1 MGQGFALIHR
11 VKFTWMDELVP
22 EPREFRG
29 IESLHQPVDHAA
41 HPGDAAAAGMVGEPD
56 IEWPAQLDLD
66 RDQPSKRAGVSRKHA
81 NAGAISDGPVIG
93 AADIRL
99 HYQQVALRKS
109 GEETVEHFL

>member
-41 HPGDAAAAGMVGEPD
+41 HPGDAAAAGMVRKPD
-56 IEWPAQLDLD
+56 IEWPAQFDLD
-66 RDQPSKRAGVSRKHA
+66 GDHPSERTGISWKHA
-81 NAGAISDGPVIG
+81 NPAAVGDGPVIG

-99 HYQQVALRKS
+99 HHQQVALRES
-109 GEETVEHFL
+109 GEETFEHFL